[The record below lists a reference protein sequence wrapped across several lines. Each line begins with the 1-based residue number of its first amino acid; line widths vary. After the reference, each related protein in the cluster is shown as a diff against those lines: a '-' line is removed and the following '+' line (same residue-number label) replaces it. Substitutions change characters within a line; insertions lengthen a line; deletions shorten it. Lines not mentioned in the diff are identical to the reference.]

1 MHISRFIA
9 QHLAKQQQSN
19 FTVLISRIAIGSIAV
34 GLAVVLLSFMI
45 FNGFRATIQDKI
57 FSVAAHLQLT
67 KYTLNNSYE
76 EQPLST
82 QRPIFSQYNQIDENL
97 QTIHSFTQKPA
108 LMRTKE
114 DIAGVVMK
122 GFGNIATTHPLQSY
136 VVSGRFVSTTPT
148 DSIANEVLISEYLA
162 NLLDVKVADKV
173 FMYFIQEPPK
183 VRKLS
188 VVGIYKT
195 DIEEFDK
202 KMVFCQEKLLQDVN
216 EWQDT
221 LVGGYELMMRDF
233 DKLPIVEKKVFDA
246 MNMDMQLINV
256 TDKFAHFFDWF
267 VMLNRNVIIFLSII
281 VFVASFNTVSI
292 LLILILERT
301 NMIGIF
307 KALGASHQQIQQIF
321 WYQGLQIV
329 WKGMLW
335 GNGIGLGLAWLQYQ
349 FHLIPLDA
357 ATYYMDTAPI
367 YFDWLQIMAI
377 NIGVVLLLA
386 VVMYLPT
393 QIITRISPIK
403 AIRFD

>member
-246 MNMDMQLINV
+246 MNMDMQLINI

-281 VFVASFNTVSI
+281 F
-292 LLILILERT
+292 
-301 NMIGIF
+301 
-307 KALGASHQQIQQIF
+307 
-321 WYQGLQIV
+321 
-329 WKGMLW
+329 
-335 GNGIGLGLAWLQYQ
+335 
-349 FHLIPLDA
+349 
-357 ATYYMDTAPI
+357 
-367 YFDWLQIMAI
+367 
-377 NIGVVLLLA
+377 
-386 VVMYLPT
+386 
-393 QIITRISPIK
+393 
-403 AIRFD
+403 

>member
-9 QHLAKQQQSN
+9 QHLTQQQQSN

-45 FNGFRATIQDKI
+45 FNGFKTTIQDKI
-57 FSVAAHLQLT
+57 FSVASHLQLT

-82 QRPIFSQYNQIDENL
+82 QRPIFSQYKHIDKNL
-97 QTIHSFTQKPA
+97 QTIQSFTQKPA

-122 GFGNIATTHPLQSY
+122 GFGHWETAPTLQNYLVQGKFLATS
-136 VVSGRFVSTTPT
+136 PT
-148 DSIANEVLISEYLA
+148 DSTQHELLVSEYLA
-162 NLLDVKVADKV
+162 NFLEIKVGDKI

-183 VRKLS
+183 VRKLT

-202 KMVFCQEKLLQDVN
+202 KMVFCHEKLLQDIN

-221 LVGGYELMMRDF
+221 LVGGYELRVKNF
-233 DKLPIVEKKVFDA
+233 DLLPMTEAKVYDA
-246 MNMDMQLINV
+246 MNMDMQLSNV
-256 TDKFAHFFDWF
+256 TEQYAHFFDWF

-301 NMIGIF
+301 NMIGIL

-321 WYQGLQIV
+321 WHQGLQIL

-335 GNGIGLGLAWLQYQ
+335 GNGLGLGLAWLQYQ

-367 YFDWLQIMAI
+367 YFDWIEIIAI
-377 NIGVVLLLA
+377 NIGLVFLLA
-386 VVMYLPT
+386 AVMYLPT
-393 QIITRISPIK
+393 QIIARISPIK